1 MENIREL
8 VKGFKTVR
16 EFYRD
21 LCGTVN
27 GEATRTCQ
35 CIMSAKGIANA
46 MGMPVSETKIWCD
59 AMVRHGLTEKQNGM
73 YVI

>member
-1 MENIREL
+1 MENIKEL
-8 VKGFKTVR
+8 VADDKTVR

-27 GEATRTCQ
+27 GEATCTCQ
-35 CIMSAKGIANA
+35 CVMSAEGIAQA
-46 MGMPVSETKIWCD
+46 MGMSVSETKIWCD
-59 AMVRHGLTEKQNGM
+59 AMVHHGITERQGGG